1 MEQMLHIFKEAEIR
15 PVNAKKSFVMLDYY
29 KNLSDFDR

>member
-1 MEQMLHIFKEAEIR
+1 MLHIFGGVKIR
-15 PVNAKKSFVMLDYY
+15 PISAKKSFVMLDYY